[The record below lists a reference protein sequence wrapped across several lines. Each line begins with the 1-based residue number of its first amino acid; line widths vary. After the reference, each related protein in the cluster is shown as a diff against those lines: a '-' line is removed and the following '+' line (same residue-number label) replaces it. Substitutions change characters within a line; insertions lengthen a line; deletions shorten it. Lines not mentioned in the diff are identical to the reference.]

1 MHQFQNLPQFDN
13 ETVNAVNDI
22 KTTVTERNLEIFNIH
37 NLNFINSSEKQN
49 KGDREEGPALVY
61 VSNDDFFDSI
71 KKNSLYT
78 IYYSNF
84 IKRLEIQTSSI
95 KSNVRNH
102 FYRPELFDLLKA
114 KLHLM
119 PLWTAIL
126 LRQGQDNLKARNLLG
141 SDASFLEITRLTI
154 LKKTIFLL
162 CLLHYF

>member
-71 KKNSLYT
+71 KK
-78 IYYSNF
+78 
-84 IKRLEIQTSSI
+84 
-95 KSNVRNH
+95 
-102 FYRPELFDLLKA
+102 
-114 KLHLM
+114 
-119 PLWTAIL
+119 TAII